1 MNKEEQTSFELEQ
14 EELARQEAGMIGG
27 LAGDE
32 NLDPAMRP
40 LLQSGQGES
49 EGWELAE
56 HDLILHSTHG
66 DDESDLIILHRV
78 FEQEQEENNATYSEA
93 DSWHWRSL
101 EE

>member
-1 MNKEEQTSFELEQ
+1 MSKEEQTSFELEQ

-49 EGWELAE
+49 EGWEMAE
-56 HDLILHSTHG
+56 EDLILHASHG
-66 DDESDLIILHRV
+66 DDESDLVILSRV
-78 FEQEQEENNATYSEA
+78 FDREHEHNDATYSEA